1 MALFPIIIGC
11 PDKTIN
17 TRYVGNI
24 IKIQMLY
31 FIMKKRYNIDKK
43 ELAFYVNLVNIC
55 TDIIPEIGENCT

>member
-1 MALFPIIIGC
+1 MALFPIIMGR
-11 PDKTIN
+11 PVKTIN
-17 TRYVGNI
+17 TRYAGNI

-55 TDIIPEIGENCT
+55 TDIIPEIRENCT